1 MRLSPYASACHI
13 VQNFNVSPPHVDT
26 LRDFEGVSDTL
37 SDFKGV
43 QTFLQINT
51 CAAPLVP

>member
-1 MRLSPYASACHI
+1 MRLSPYLTL
-13 VQNFNVSPPHVDT
+13 PPADT

-43 QTFLQINT
+43 QNFHQSIL